1 VSRRLRIETWGG
13 FLIGLLVTP
22 LFLLWFAV
30 AITALFDGL
39 DTTGE
44 YGLAITGAR
53 DLAAAM
59 DRYRARYHHVP
70 DAKEGLAALVPEFI
84 GQLPRDPWGHPYV
97 YESTGPLWADVLSY
111 GADGEPGGSGGGAD
125 ISARFGRLGSR
136 PPGFVRQLASVVI
149 VALPILAAL
158 TGGKRLWVRSA
169 LAGMSAFW
177 GVILLATVSTALR
190 TSIVPWISFTAGV
203 ACFVGA
209 VALLRNL
216 VQARLVSLVSI
227 AIAYLLLQYLVITT

>member
-1 VSRRLRIETWGG
+1 MSLRRRRIETWGG
-13 FLIGLLVTP
+13 FLIGLLLTP

-53 DLAAAM
+53 DLGAAI

-70 DAKEGLAALVPEFI
+70 DAKEGLNALVPEFI
-84 GQLPRDPWGHPYV
+84 AQLPRDPWGHPYV
-97 YESTGPLWADVLSY
+97 YESTGPLFADVLSY

-136 PPGFVRQLASVVI
+136 PPGFLRQLASVVM
-149 VALPILAAL
+149 VGLPILAAL
-158 TGGKRLWVRSA
+158 TGARRRWVRSA

-177 GVILLATVSTALR
+177 GIILLATVGTALR
-190 TSIVPWISFTAGV
+190 TSIIPWLSFSVGV
-203 ACFVGA
+203 ACLVGA
-209 VALLRNL
+209 IALLRNL
-216 VQARLVSLVSI
+216 IQAPLVSLVSI
-227 AIAYLLLQYLVITT
+227 AIAYLLLQYLVTA